1 MVHNVFCQVDR
12 AEALRYLGY
21 AGQQVDES
29 LETRFEATVMACE
42 KDCSPTGVF
51 AIFPLGRL
59 AARYASSAVGDVV
72 ALSKGVC
79 GATADAGSCARSV
92 AAATKGASA
101 AAESDCSRD
110 DVGGV
115 ALAGTDVTL
124 KGLDI
129 ARFLRDATH
138 VALMAVTLGAH
149 CERELRRLSVLN
161 PTDALL
167 YDAACSALVEAAANG
182 LQERLCF
189 DVAQRGFE
197 VLPGRFSPGYGDL
210 PLDVQKPLLGA
221 IDAYRALGL
230 AATESFLL
238 VPRKS
243 ITAIVALRE
252 TGAECSGI
260 ECSGGAGHYGGA
272 ELAGDAACSDGAACA
287 GGSSLAGAAARE
299 GSGGSFRTERSSAE
313 FDTCSTCSMADRC
326 AYRRKGES
334 CHGSYDY

>member
-1 MVHNVFCQVDR
+1 MVHNICCRVDR

-29 LETRFEATVMACE
+29 LEARFEAAVMACE

-51 AIFPLGRL
+51 AVFPLERF
-59 AARYASSAVGDVV
+59 AARHASLIAGDVA
-72 ALSKGVC
+72 ALSKGVR
-79 GATADAGSCARSV
+79 G
-92 AAATKGASA
+92 AAASVGICAKDAAMAAKGASA

-110 DVGGV
+110 DAGGV
-115 ALAGTDVTL
+115 ALAGADVTL
-124 KGLDI
+124 EGLDI

-182 LQERLCF
+182 LQERLRF

-197 VLPGRFSPGYGDL
+197 MLPGRFSPGYGDL

-230 AATESFLL
+230 AVTESFLL

-243 ITAIVALRE
+243 ITAIVALRK
-252 TGAECSGI
+252 TGPECSGV
-260 ECSGGAGHYGGA
+260 ERSDGVAHSGDVG
-272 ELAGDAACSDGAACA
+272 LAGDAACSDGVACA
-287 GGSSLAGAAARE
+287 GGSSPAGAAARAD
-299 GSGGSFRTERSSAE
+299 SGGSFRAERSSAK

-334 CHGSYDY
+334 CHGSYGY